1 MSPRRRLLAVA
12 AGAML
17 ASVAV
22 TATALAAPFGFAAPT
37 YVDSTGRLAGDEPVL
52 YTDPAHH
59 TIVYSS
65 HEGTTHIYKQGLP
78 SETTFLFL
86 SGYRNQVNNWTSSDG
101 GKTWKFAEFLGSGF
115 TQPPTQNTGFSDPDL
130 TQDAGG
136 RLYNTGIDLAND
148 ALFSSADGG
157 KTWDRGTPQC
167 HDGDRPWLAGGK
179 KDEVWMATNTGGG
192 QLAHQIFQSTDGG
205 QTCSTSGITGEGDLP
220 DGRSFVG
227 NGKLYYVRSVD
238 RLVEPI
244 NTSGSPPGV
253 GISTWKR

>member
-1 MSPRRRLLAVA
+1 MRSSFIGLTIMTKRRRTAHGIGASFTLMTVRPKFWLGVA
-12 AGAML
+12 AVPAPP
-17 ASVAV
+17 AV
-22 TATALAAPFGFAAPT
+22 PAAPSAAPFGFAPAKF
-37 YVDSTGRLAGDEPVL
+37 VDDTGRLAGGEPVL
-52 YTDPAHH
+52 TSDPIHH

-65 HEGTTHIYKQGLP
+65 HEGTTHIYKNGLP

-179 KDEVWMATNTGGG
+179 KDEVFLATNT
-192 QLAHQIFQSTDGG
+192 AENDHEIFQSTDGG
-205 QTCSTSGITGEGDLP
+205 NTCSSTGIPDSGTLP
-220 DGRSFVG
+220 G
-227 NGKLYYVRSVD
+227 
-238 RLVEPI
+238 
-244 NTSGSPPGV
+244 
-253 GISTWKR
+253 